1 MKRKWMRHATVALAL
16 TALFAMAAPAG
27 AASRAPAG
35 VPALDAFQAVLQW
48 IAHLWPAPAVNQ
60 PASRSS
66 SSLEKLSGTIDPDG
80 LSTGSCT
87 NCGDKSGGIDPDGT

>member
-1 MKRKWMRHATVALAL
+1 MKRKWMRHAAVALAL

-60 PASRSS
+60 PASRSTS
-66 SSLEKLSGTIDPDG
+66 RWEKTSGMIDPDG
-80 LSTGSCT
+80 KPTSSTSER
-87 NCGDKSGGIDPDGT
+87 GGGMDPEGGL